1 MSSPNRTKDSA
12 AAAVAVILPKLQELR
27 RLADAARW
35 GLLDVIVWADEIED
49 DLTGSSKRALH
60 AALDDLDCTGLTANR
75 LDSEARE
82 YQPDDD
88 RGWCS

>member
-1 MSSPNRTKDSA
+1 MSSPNHTKDSA
-12 AAAVAVILPKLQELR
+12 ASVAAVILPKLQELR

-49 DLTGSSKRALH
+49 DLTGRSKRALH
-60 AALDDLDCTGLTANR
+60 AALDDLDCTGLMANR

-82 YQPDDD
+82 YQPDEQPD
-88 RGWCS
+88 W